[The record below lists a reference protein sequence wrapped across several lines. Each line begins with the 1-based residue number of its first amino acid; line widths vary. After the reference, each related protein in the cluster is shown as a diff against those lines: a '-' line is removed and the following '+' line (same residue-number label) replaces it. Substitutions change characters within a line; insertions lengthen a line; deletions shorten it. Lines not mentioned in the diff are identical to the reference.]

1 MKSKQETK
9 GVKRENQKLTEEPLQ
24 SLQIFL
30 RLLLKSVNRISP
42 TPPHSCKS
50 GALNTLKGGTSC
62 PGLSRRKWSF
72 LKFSEFI
79 GLVRIPERSSFSAS
93 VTYKLPAEITNLWSG
108 YQGEIKKDKLFWFS
122 V

>member
-1 MKSKQETK
+1 M
-9 GVKRENQKLTEEPLQ
+9 KRENQKLTEEPLQ

-30 RLLLKSVNRISP
+30 RLLLKSVNKISP

-72 LKFSEFI
+72 LNKSINIISEFI